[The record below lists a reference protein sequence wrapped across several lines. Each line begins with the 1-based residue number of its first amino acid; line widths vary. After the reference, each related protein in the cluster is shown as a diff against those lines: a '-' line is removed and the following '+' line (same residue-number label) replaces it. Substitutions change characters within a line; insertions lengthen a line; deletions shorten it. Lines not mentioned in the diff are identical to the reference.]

1 MKENKNNSSSFFN
14 TKKKVV
20 LFNIVSLLF
29 FNTLLSTMIYNFK
42 SFNEFKDWLTIMML
56 ISATITPFILIL
68 CFIFTMFWSLIGLM
82 NKPDLSIKRMYS
94 VLLSGISIFLITQA
108 LNFLTIINFG
118 GDLPQFIFVVF
129 SLLSVGLVCIAMH
142 VGFTKLVGFSTKFS
156 KTILSILFVIV
167 ISLNM
172 IQLFGGIGIGIS
184 NSSTKV
190 TI

>member
-1 MKENKNNSSSFFN
+1 MKENENNSSSFFN

-29 FNTLLSTMIYNFK
+29 FNTLLSTVIYNFK
-42 SFNEFKDWLTIMML
+42 SFHAFKDWLTIVVL
-56 ISATITPFILIL
+56 ISAIITPFILIL

-82 NKPDLSIKRMYS
+82 NKPDLSIKKMYS
-94 VLLSGISIFLITQA
+94 VILSGTSIFLITQA

-129 SLLSVGLVCIAMH
+129 SLLSVGLVCIAMY
-142 VGFTKLVGFSTKFS
+142 VGFTKLVGFSTNFS
-156 KTILSILFVIV
+156 KIILSILFIIV

-172 IQLFGGIGIGIS
+172 VQLFGGIGIGI
-184 NSSTKV
+184 
-190 TI
+190 

>member
-1 MKENKNNSSSFFN
+1 MKENENNSSSFFN
-14 TKKKVV
+14 AKKKVV

-29 FNTLLSTMIYNFK
+29 FNTLLSTIIYNFK
-42 SFNEFKDWLTIMML
+42 SFNEFKDWLTIMVL
-56 ISATITPFILIL
+56 ISAIITPFILIL

-94 VLLSGISIFLITQA
+94 VILSGTSIFLITQV
-108 LNFLTIINFG
+108 LNFLTILNFG

-129 SLLSVGLVCIAMH
+129 SLLSVGLVCIAMY

-172 IQLFGGIGIGIS
+172 IQLFGGIGIGI
-184 NSSTKV
+184 
-190 TI
+190 

>member
-1 MKENKNNSSSFFN
+1 MKENENNTSSFFN
-14 TKKKVV
+14 AKKKVV

-29 FNTLLSTMIYNFK
+29 FNTLLSTVIYNFK
-42 SFNEFKDWLTIMML
+42 SFNEFKDWLTIMVL
-56 ISATITPFILIL
+56 ISAIITPFILIL

-94 VLLSGISIFLITQA
+94 VILSGTCIFLITQA

-129 SLLSVGLVCIAMH
+129 SLLSVGLVCIAMY

-172 IQLFGGIGIGIS
+172 IQLFGGIGIGI
-184 NSSTKV
+184 
-190 TI
+190 

>member
-1 MKENKNNSSSFFN
+1 MKVNENSSSSFLN
-14 TKKKVV
+14 SKKKVI

-29 FNTLLSTMIYNFK
+29 FNTLLSTIIFNFK
-42 SFNEFKDWLTIMML
+42 SFHEFKDWLTIMVL
-56 ISATITPFILIL
+56 IAAIITPFILIL

-94 VLLSGISIFLITQA
+94 VILSGTSIFLITQA

-129 SLLSVGLVCIAMH
+129 SLLSVGLVCIVMYI
-142 VGFTKLVGFSTKFS
+142 GFTKLVGFSTKFS
-156 KTILSILFVIV
+156 KILLSILFIIV

-172 IQLFGGIGIGIS
+172 VQLFGGIGIGI
-184 NSSTKV
+184 
-190 TI
+190 